1 MIAQLV
7 GRIVDDASVVTSGEP
22 GRGVIDV
29 NGVGYEIHATSRS
42 LHHWAGEDQ
51 ARVHVSTQVRE
62 DAITLFAFESLLE
75 RDAFLVLLGV
85 NGVGPKMAL
94 QALEALSVEDL
105 HRAVESD
112 DVVTLCRISGVGK
125 KKAQRLALELKGKLP
140 VSFDVPAG
148 QVRPRVVRP
157 ADDLPLALA
166 QLDYGKTE
174 IDRALAGL
182 EAQGIMPDAPLQ
194 QRLKAALQV
203 LAGGKR

>member
-1 MIAQLV
+1 MIAQLNGQLV
-7 GRIVDDASVVTSGEP
+7 ADASVIPAGEP
-22 GRGVIDV
+22 GRGVLDV
-29 NGVGYEIHATSRS
+29 NGVGYEVHATSRS
-42 LHHWAGEDQ
+42 LHRWADAESV
-51 ARVHVSTQVRE
+51 RVHVSTQVRE
-62 DAITLFAFESLLE
+62 DAITLFGFETLLE

-85 NGVGPKMAL
+85 NGVGPRMAL
-94 QALEALSVEDL
+94 QALEALTVEEL

-112 DVVTLCRISGVGK
+112 DVVTLSRISGVGK

-140 VSFDVPAG
+140 VGFDVPTG
-148 QVRPRVVRP
+148 QARPRIVRP

-182 EAQGIMPDAPLQ
+182 EAEGIGPDEPLQ
-194 QRLKAALQV
+194 QRLQAALRV